1 MLNIRFAD
9 PSVFVA
15 LSRKRRYCCNLS
27 GGVALIVWFT
37 TNGLCAKNKN
47 ICMWREQAI
56 IEWSRRVISIVA
68 CCHGAK
74 LCAHAAWDFRSQHYL
89 QSFIPLHDTHH
100 IWRLSS
106 KSLNSGAGTS
116 SHGLLSDGSF
126 HVKSPKKKTIL
137 NPTLSEFNEI
147 WHTFCLWPL
156 NLKSKI
162 FCWSSDQFLR

>member
-56 IEWSRRVISIVA
+56 IVISSGDLY
-68 CCHGAK
+68 CCLLPRCEALRTCRSGFPIATVYLWKGIFFQVFHCKNVRRILVQKHGCYKNWNSWRHGYAGTRPFCSERRK
-74 LCAHAAWDFRSQHYL
+74 TS
-89 QSFIPLHDTHH
+89 HDT
-100 IWRLSS
+100 
-106 KSLNSGAGTS
+106 
-116 SHGLLSDGSF
+116 
-126 HVKSPKKKTIL
+126 
-137 NPTLSEFNEI
+137 
-147 WHTFCLWPL
+147 LWPSVECSEL
-156 NLKSKI
+156 WNVLRGGM
-162 FCWSSDQFLR
+162 CADQ